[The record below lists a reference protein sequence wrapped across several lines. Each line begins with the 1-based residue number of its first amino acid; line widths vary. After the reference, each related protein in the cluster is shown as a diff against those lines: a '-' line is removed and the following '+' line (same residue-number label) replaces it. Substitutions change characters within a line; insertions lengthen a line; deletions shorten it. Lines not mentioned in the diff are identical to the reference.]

1 METIIIDSNILIE
14 FYRQKDK
21 SQTVL
26 FKLASS
32 YQFQVS
38 AITKYEIYRGDKN
51 KDAFWDTFFSSVPV
65 LSFDSPCADVAA
77 NIYKEL
83 KSKNLTVDT
92 DDILIAA
99 TAIKNNLR
107 LATINRKHFNRIDEL
122 NLIDF

>member
-21 SQTVL
+21 SQTIL
-26 FKLASS
+26 FKLAPI

-38 AITKYEIYRGDKN
+38 AITKYEIFRGDKN
-51 KDAFWDTFFSSVPV
+51 QDPFWNTFFSTVPV
-65 LSFDSPCADVAA
+65 LVFDSPCADIAA
-77 NIYKEL
+77 NIYKDL

-107 LATINRKHFNRIDEL
+107 LATINRKHFNRINDL
-122 NLIDF
+122 ILIDF